1 MAKRAFG
8 IAALLLALPCH
19 EAAVATVRAGQ
30 ATAVIREGIA
40 IHSWGEQTFP
50 KVPREER
57 TVRTIVRPCSVA
69 EPHILCSFVLIEVH

>member
-8 IAALLLALPCH
+8 VAALLVALPCH
-19 EAAVATVRAGQ
+19 EAAMAAVRAGQ

-40 IHSWGEQTFP
+40 IHSSGERTFP

-57 TVRTIVRPCSVA
+57 TVRTIVRPCGVA
-69 EPHILCSFVLIEVH
+69 EPHRLCTFVLIEIH